1 MNLRVEGGTPRR
13 PLIHGLAGARRSKA
27 RCTAPPVN
35 DRRRMSFLTRSRT
48 GEREDRDK
56 RWAIP

>member
-1 MNLRVEGGTPRR
+1 MNRRVEGGAPRR
-13 PLIHGLAGARRSKA
+13 PLIQGLAGPRPSKA